1 MTTKYG
7 DFVEPNFNCRG
18 DPYEDKAKPSD
29 RDTGLAFIATAGK
42 RGKVRRRGMWISRV
56 IHVSDATRDGK

>member
-7 DFVEPNFNCRG
+7 DFVEPKFNCRG

-42 RGKVRRRGMWISRV
+42 RGKVRRR
-56 IHVSDATRDGK
+56 HVDFKSDTCLRCDA